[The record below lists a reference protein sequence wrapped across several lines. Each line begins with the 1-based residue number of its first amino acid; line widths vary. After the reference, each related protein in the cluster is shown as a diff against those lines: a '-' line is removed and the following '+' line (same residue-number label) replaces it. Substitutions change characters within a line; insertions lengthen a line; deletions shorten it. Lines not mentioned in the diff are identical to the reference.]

1 MPIHVSIHDVSP
13 AFGAE
18 VEHAV
23 LLCRARGVSPALLV
37 VPDYHGRAPLS
48 QAPEFVQ
55 RLRELETQ
63 GSQILLHGLYHAADR
78 APPKPAKPEQ
88 RRGSLGRWLRQTVAS
103 AGEAEF
109 GELSLTEAARRLDVG
124 LSLFSELRL
133 PVHGF
138 VPPAWILP
146 RRVLPALAERGI
158 RYTENHFGVI
168 DPVSGRRR
176 SSAVMNFATRTQL
189 RLLSSVTYVRAA
201 RALRH
206 VLPLRIAIHP
216 SDLRSPL
223 ALRETVRLLDW
234 AEGDFVQRVQDLFEV
249 P

>member
-13 AFGAE
+13 AFSRE
-18 VEHAV
+18 VEHAL

-37 VPDYHGRAPLS
+37 VPDFHGKAPLAE
-48 QAPEFVQ
+48 APEFVE
-55 RLRELETQ
+55 RLRDLVAQ
-63 GSQILLHGLYHAADR
+63 GSQILLHGLYHESATQEPAPHPPRSAR
-78 APPKPAKPEQ
+78 A
-88 RRGSLGRWLRQTVAS
+88 SFGRWLRQSVAS

-109 GELSLTEAARRLDVG
+109 GELTLTDAARRLDVG
-124 LSLFSELRL
+124 LAVFGELRL

-146 RRVLPALAERGI
+146 RRLLPALAERGI
-158 RYTENHFGVI
+158 RYTEDHFGVI
-168 DPVSGRRR
+168 DPVSGRTRR
-176 SSAVMNFATRTQL
+176 SAVLNFATRTRL

-201 RALRH
+201 RALRYA
-206 VLPLRIAIHP
+206 LPLRLAIHP
-216 SDLRSPL
+216 ADLRSPL

-234 AEGDFVQRVQDLFEV
+234 ARGDFVPRVEDLFEV

>member
-13 AFGAE
+13 AFTRE
-18 VEHAV
+18 IEHAL
-23 LLCRARGVSPALLV
+23 LLCGARGVRPALLV
-37 VPDYHGRAPLS
+37 VPNFHGKAPLA
-48 QAPEFVQ
+48 QAPEFVE
-55 RLRELETQ
+55 RLRDLAAQ
-63 GSQILLHGLYHAADR
+63 GSQLLLHGLYHESEPRDR
-78 APPKPAKPEQ
+78 PRWRAIHEGA
-88 RRGSLGRWLRQTVAS
+88 SFGRWFRQTVAS

-109 GELSLTEAARRLDVG
+109 GELSLKDACSRLDAG
-124 LSLFSELRL
+124 LSVFDELRL

-158 RYTENHFGVI
+158 RYTEDHFGVM
-168 DPVSGRRR
+168 DPVSGRTRR
-176 SSAVMNFATRTQL
+176 SAVLNFATRTRL

-201 RALRH
+201 RALRSA
-206 VLPLRIAIHP
+206 LPLRLAIHP
-216 SDLRSPL
+216 ADLRSPL

-234 AEGDFVQRVQDLFEV
+234 AKGDFVPRVEDLFEV